1 MPLSLTN
8 RRVTLMGLGGFGGG
22 VGAVQFL
29 LARGAR
35 VSVTD
40 LRSREVLRE
49 SLAQFDES
57 RLEQLVLGEHP
68 ETLFTEA
75 DLIVVNPAVRRDHP
89 LLRLAESRGV
99 ELTSEMNLF
108 WQHQRGRVIGVT
120 GSNGKSTTTAL
131 IHHLLAA
138 AGRRTWLGG
147 NLGRSLLPVV
157 DEIQPG
163 DEVVLELSSF
173 MLADLDRL
181 QVSPHLSVV
190 TSFAPNHLDWHPDL
204 DDYRRAKQTILRWQG
219 PEDIAVLNADDPDV
233 RSWPTY
239 GKIRWFGES
248 PLSGEGAQVVD
259 RTAVAV
265 EEGRAA
271 EFDLNEPFPLLGRH
285 NRWNA
290 AAAIAAVRALG
301 VSDEVIR
308 GALPTFVGLPHRL
321 QKVAVVAGRSFYN
334 DSLATTPES
343 ALCAL
348 EAFDAPVILL
358 AGGYDKK
365 VDLGPFADG
374 VARRAKRVALMGQT
388 AATLEQHLQRRQAAV
403 PRHAARDLADAFAWA
418 VRQSAPGDVILLS
431 PACASFDWFRNFAD
445 RGDQFTALARS
456 WTGKEVREAADEH
469 R

>member
-1 MPLSLTN
+1 MPPSLTH
-8 RRVTLMGLGGFGGG
+8 RRITLMGLGGFGGG

-57 RLEQLVLGEHP
+57 RLERLVLGEHP

-75 DLIVVNPAVRRDHP
+75 ELIVVNPAVRRDHP

-108 WQHQRGRVIGVT
+108 WQHQQGRVIGVT

-131 IHHLLAA
+131 IHRLLTAD
-138 AGRRTWLGG
+138 GRRTWLGG

-163 DEVVLELSSF
+163 DDVVLELSSF

-181 QVSPHLSVV
+181 RVSPHLSVV

-204 DDYRRAKQTILRWQG
+204 DDYRHAKQTILRWQG
-219 PEDIAVLNADDPDV
+219 PEQIAVLNADDPDV
-233 RSWPTY
+233 RSWPSR
-239 GKIRWFGES
+239 GQIRWFGES
-248 PLSGEGAQVVD
+248 PLPGEGARVVD

-265 EEGRAA
+265 EAGRSAT
-271 EFDLNEPFPLLGRH
+271 FDLSEPFPLPGRH

-301 VSDEVIR
+301 VADDVIR

-321 QKVAVVAGRSFYN
+321 QKVAVVAGRTFYN

-348 EAFDAPVILL
+348 EAFDTPVILL

-365 VDLGPFADG
+365 VDLEAFADG
-374 VARRAKRVALMGQT
+374 VARRAKGVALMGQT
-388 AATLEQHLQRRQAAV
+388 AATLEQHLGRRQAAI
-403 PRHAARDLADAFAWA
+403 PRQVAKDLADAFNWA

-456 WTGKEVREAADEH
+456 WTSPEV
-469 R
+469 

>member
-1 MPLSLTN
+1 MPPSLTH

-57 RLEQLVLGEHP
+57 RLERLVLGEHP

-75 DLIVVNPAVRRDHP
+75 ELIVVNPAVRRDHP

-138 AGRRTWLGG
+138 DGRRTWLGG

-163 DEVVLELSSF
+163 DDVVLELSSF

-181 QVSPHLSVV
+181 RVSPYLSVV

-204 DDYRRAKQTILRWQG
+204 DDYRRAKQTILRRQG

-233 RSWPTY
+233 RSWPAR
-239 GKIRWFGES
+239 GQIRWFGES
-248 PLSGEGAQVVD
+248 PLPGDGARVVD

-265 EEGRAA
+265 EAGRGAT
-271 EFDLNEPFPLLGRH
+271 FDLSEPFPLPGRH

-301 VSDEVIR
+301 VADDMIR

-365 VDLGPFADG
+365 VDLEAFADG
-374 VARRAKRVALMGQT
+374 VARRAKAVALMGQT
-388 AATLEQHLQRRQAAV
+388 AAVLEEHLRRRGAGVSPYLAS
-403 PRHAARDLADAFAWA
+403 DLADAFQWA
-418 VRQSAPGDVILLS
+418 VGQSAPGDVILLS

-456 WTGKEVREAADEH
+456 WSGG
-469 R
+469 

>member
-1 MPLSLTN
+1 MPPSLNN

-68 ETLFTEA
+68 EGLFTDA

-89 LLRLAESRGV
+89 LLQLAESRRV

-131 IHHLLAA
+131 IHHLLTA

-147 NLGRSLLPVV
+147 NLGRSLLSVV
-157 DEIQPG
+157 EEIQPG
-163 DEVVLELSSF
+163 DDVVLELSSF

-181 QVSPHLSVV
+181 RVSPHLSVV

-219 PEDIAVLNADDPDV
+219 PEDIAVLNGDDPDV
-233 RSWPTY
+233 RSWPTH
-239 GKIRWFGES
+239 GQIRWFGES
-248 PLSGEGAQVVD
+248 PLSGEGARVVD
-259 RTAVAV
+259 RAAMAV

-271 EFDLNEPFPLLGRH
+271 EFDLNEPFPLPGRH

-308 GALPTFVGLPHRL
+308 GALPKFVGLPHRL
-321 QKVAVVAGRSFYN
+321 QKVAVFAGRTFYN

-365 VDLGPFADG
+365 VDLDAFTDG
-374 VARRAKRVALMGQT
+374 VARRAKAVALMGQT
-388 AATLEQHLQRRQAAV
+388 AATLEQYLRQRGATV
-403 PRHAARDLADAFAWA
+403 PRHAATDLADAFAWA

-456 WTGKEVREAADEH
+456 WTGSEE
-469 R
+469 